1 LLAVTWT
8 KVVHWKKK
16 PYDVFIGRG
25 GKWGNPF
32 IMGIHGTRKE
42 VIELYRQWIWT
53 QPDLLKCLKVE
64 LQGKRLGC
72 WCKPEACHGDVLVE
86 LADTMLI
93 ENTLDHY

>member
-1 LLAVTWT
+1 VTWT